1 MAKMLADR
9 GVQPMHP
16 TTVAKIEAGDRS
28 VRINEA
34 MEIAELFGVSMDA
47 LLGRTTGVK
56 PGDELAD
63 TLETFLTVAEM
74 LWPKQVAIR
83 DVFAARMGD
92 LEALEFEGR
101 DLLDIRIKQAWMGID
116 LATKSLAGIAAFQP
130 APDLK
135 VTLRDQFISGGPET
149 KTQEDQQ

>member
-9 GVQPMHP
+9 GVKPMHP

-34 MEIAELFGVSMDA
+34 IEIADLFEVSMDA

-56 PGDELAD
+56 PGGEPMD
-63 TLETFLTVAEM
+63 TLEMFLIVAET

-116 LATKSLAGIAAFQP
+116 LATKSLAGIAAWQLP
-130 APDLK
+130 PDLK
-135 VTLRDQFISGGPET
+135 VTLRDEFISGGPET
-149 KTQEDQQ
+149 QEDPQ